1 MTQFVILEPHNPV
14 VNPITARPVTTTPP
28 TSTITIKHW
37 ALFATFQIFTLC
49 MLGIVLS
56 MKGSYEI
63 GQLKV
68 HMAHPLQVGP
78 ISSVKPNTDGRPRLI
93 MAVDINYPPYAY
105 TRTPP
110 YPDEFNGTRANY
122 PLDEVVGVGVD
133 MIKALGKHC
142 GFDVTITQAKWS
154 ECWDTFHIGEGLR
167 EGWYHGCMTFTHAA
181 GERNRF
187 LDFSQAWAE
196 KNKPAGLITRL
207 DANGVPHIHGTNTLE
222 NLTIVD
228 VTGWAPT
235 ADTLNF
241 VSNQCTGMPHH
252 SCTHDGT

>member
-1 MTQFVILEPHNPV
+1 
-14 VNPITARPVTTTPP
+14 
-28 TSTITIKHW
+28 
-37 ALFATFQIFTLC
+37 
-49 MLGIVLS
+49 MLGIGLS

-93 MAVDINYPPYAY
+93 MAMDIDYPPYAY
-105 TRTPP
+105 TLKQP
-110 YPDEFNGTRANY
+110 YPAEFNGTRANY

-154 ECWDTFHIGEGLR
+154 DCWDTFHIGAGLR

-187 LDFSQAWAE
+187 LDFSQAWAVQ
-196 KNKPAGLITRL
+196 NKPAGLITRL
-207 DANGVPHIHGTNTLE
+207 DANGVPHINGTNTLE
-222 NLTIVD
+222 NLVIVD

-235 ADTLNF
+235 ADTLDF
-241 VSNQCTGMPHH
+241 VSNQCTGITTLLH
-252 SCTHDGT
+252 T